1 LTAEIDIPKE
11 VKYIKGNDGMFGF
24 YRVNYE
30 ETMWKSIIK
39 QLNDD
44 HKVFFTHLPLFC
56 IDRHTT

>member
-11 VKYIKGNDGMFGF
+11 VKFIKGNDGMFGF

-39 QLNDD
+39 QLNAD
-44 HKVFFTHLPLFC
+44 HKV
-56 IDRHTT
+56 